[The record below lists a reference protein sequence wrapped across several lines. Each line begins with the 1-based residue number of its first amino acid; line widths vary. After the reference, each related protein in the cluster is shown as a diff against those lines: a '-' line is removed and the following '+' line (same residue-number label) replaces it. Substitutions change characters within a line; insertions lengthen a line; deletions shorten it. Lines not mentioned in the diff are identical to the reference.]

1 MLRIALESS
10 SKERVCALKYLHGRA
25 MELEIPELREL
36 PAALEPVVRRTRR
49 TADQATVVEG
59 ALSVG
64 EPIVQAVTAELAG
77 DDTPLRE
84 FIAQTQEW
92 RFFVVYLGCSFL
104 PPDGGEFDK
113 VWVSVQLERAD
124 LQDPGPIVWS
134 LAPVSAK
141 RAVERS
147 RTIKL
152 GANVQLGQAFV
163 ELGSRGEAT
172 EIFIE
177 SLGLQQS
184 SCTWIFNK
192 TSTEQIRGAHRL
204 ILVARCPSGKFSH
217 GVVEVRAMLRQRRWA
232 LSRYRVSLPEGSP
245 LEFSLPA

>member
-1 MLRIALESS
+1 
-10 SKERVCALKYLHGRA
+10 

-36 PAALEPVVRRTRR
+36 PVVLEPEVRRTRR
-49 TADQATVVEG
+49 IGDKAAALEG
-59 ALSVG
+59 ALSLG
-64 EPIVQAVTAELAG
+64 EPIVQAVTPELAG

-104 PPDGGEFDK
+104 PPDGAEFDK
-113 VWVSVQLERAD
+113 AWVSVQLRRTD
-124 LQDPGPIVWS
+124 LQEPGPIVWS
-134 LAPVSAK
+134 LAPVHAK

-147 RTIKL
+147 RTIRL

-163 ELGSRGEAT
+163 ELGSRGEAS

-177 SLGLQQS
+177 SFGLQQA
-184 SCTWIFNK
+184 SCTWMFSK

-204 ILVARCPSGKFSH
+204 VLVARCPGGNLSQ
-217 GVVEVRAMLRQRRWA
+217 GVVEVRAILRRQRWA
-232 LSRYRVSLPEGSP
+232 LSRYRAPLPEGSQ